1 MKIKYFTLP
10 EMLESATAR
19 RLKIAE
25 QFNPPAE
32 IVNNLELLCKNI
44 LDPLREKCGAITV
57 TSGYR
62 SPALNKAVKG
72 AKSSQHMKGQAAD
85 IRGVNVSNAEL
96 FNQIQKLKLP
106 FDQMIW
112 EYGTDKEPSWVHV
125 SFSPLNRRQI
135 LYVK

>member
-1 MKIKYFTLP
+1 MQSKYFTLQ

-32 IVNNLELLCKNI
+32 IVTNLELLCKNI
-44 LDPLREKCGAITV
+44 LDPLREKCGAINV

-85 IRGVNVSNAEL
+85 IKGINCSNAEL

-125 SFSPLNRRQI
+125 SFGSLNRRQI

>member
-1 MKIKYFTLP
+1 MQSKYFTLE

-32 IVNNLELLCKNI
+32 IITNLELLCKNI

-85 IRGVNVSNAEL
+85 IRGINCSNAEL

-125 SFSPLNRRQI
+125 SFGSLNRRQI

>member
-1 MKIKYFTLP
+1 MQSKYFTLP

>member
-1 MKIKYFTLP
+1 MKSKYFTLT

-19 RLKIAE
+19 RLKINE

-32 IVNNLELLCKNI
+32 IVTNLELLCKNI
-44 LDPLREKCGAITV
+44 LDPLREQVGAIIV

-85 IRGVNVSNAEL
+85 IKGVNVSNAEL
-96 FNQIQKLKLP
+96 FNQIQKLNLP

-112 EYGTDKEPSWVHV
+112 EFGTDKEPAWVHV
-125 SFSPLNRRQI
+125 SYGALNRRQI
-135 LYVK
+135 LYVS

>member
-1 MKIKYFTLP
+1 MKSKYFTLP

-72 AKSSQHMKGQAAD
+72 AKSSQHTKGQAAD